1 MLSLHKIT
9 PIEKHQPELP
19 KKKNR
24 KPAIAASVVLLA
36 LIFGGKFWHDS
47 NSNKETVKRISAS
60 SFQEKVAVLGE
71 EDISAAEENSAA
83 SSENFKAAQINLN
96 DGIGSDITDFEQ
108 SPLLEISDIKSELYS
123 IKDGDKNEV
132 KAIISCKTGKRAFI
146 EIEYFKSGEKTG
158 KTIKNLYSGFK
169 HTVIISALDIDSV
182 YKYSIKATDAFG
194 NKARSEQLV
203 FYTGAP
209 NISLVDTLENA
220 FRKVFGWALGG

>member
-9 PIEKHQPELP
+9 PIERPLPELP
-19 KKKNR
+19 RKKN
-24 KPAIAASVVLLA
+24 KKLIIAASVVVLA
-36 LIFGGKFWHDS
+36 LFFGGKFWYGDGS
-47 NSNKETVKRISAS
+47 EKTVKKISAA
-60 SFQEKVAVLGE
+60 SFQEKSAVLGE
-71 EDISAAEENSAA
+71 GDISTTEENSAA

-96 DGIGSDITDFEQ
+96 DGIGSSTTDFEE
-108 SPLLEISDIKSELYS
+108 SPLLVVSDIKSELYS

-132 KAIISCKTGKRAFI
+132 KAIINCKTGKKAFV

-158 KTIKNLYSGFK
+158 KTIKNLYPGFS
-169 HTVIISALDIDSV
+169 HTLMISALDIDSV
-182 YKYSIKATDAFG
+182 YKYSISAVDIFG
-194 NKARSEQLV
+194 NKAKSEQLV